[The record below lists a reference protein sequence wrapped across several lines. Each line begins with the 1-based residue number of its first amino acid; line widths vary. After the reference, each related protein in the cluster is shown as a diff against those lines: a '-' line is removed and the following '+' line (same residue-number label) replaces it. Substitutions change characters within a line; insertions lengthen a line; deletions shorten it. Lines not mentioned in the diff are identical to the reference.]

1 MDESPKPEVTIP
13 STWWPK
19 IAQDSWMQIWIDFAH
34 QSLVIR
40 EPGDGNEQSGE
51 HDDVHGSCSHLEKSS
66 QSKGFEDMTDAKYH
80 SVGEADCWH
89 PPVEGEVG
97 EDWSEGEEEG
107 AKHQTTSPEIS
118 TIFDILRF
126 VLNCQL
132 NDQ

>member
-1 MDESPKPEVTIP
+1 
-13 STWWPK
+13 
-19 IAQDSWMQIWIDFAH
+19 MQIWIDFAH

-66 QSKGFEDMTDAKYH
+66 QLKGFEDMTDAKYH

-97 EDWSEGEEEG
+97 EDWSESEEEG
-107 AKHQTTSPEIS
+107 AKHQTASPEIS